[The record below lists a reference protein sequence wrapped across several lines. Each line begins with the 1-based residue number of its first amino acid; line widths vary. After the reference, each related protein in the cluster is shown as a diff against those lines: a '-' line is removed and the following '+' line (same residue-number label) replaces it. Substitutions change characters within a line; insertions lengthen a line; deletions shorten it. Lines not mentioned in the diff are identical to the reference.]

1 MVVPLAPYIKI
12 RIYDSKRLIK
22 NLPELAL
29 CKSFIQSVIRM
40 LTKDKLAN
48 CFGSVTCGIG

>member
-48 CFGSVTCGIG
+48 CFGSFS